1 MSRCQKIPT
10 HLKMTD
16 KVMVLPLLG
25 MGISSHQL
33 LMLLIGGSCSY
44 DLWLRLLPM
53 EHWHVPVGM
62 LLHWL
67 AVFVV
72 AALTVTLA
80 LIRIA
85 SRPLEEWLVIL
96 LLYWRTP
103 RLSIWRST
111 EQERTAPSAG
121 RR

>member
-1 MSRCQKIPT
+1 MAKSQKIPT

-25 MGISSHQL
+25 MGISSRQL

-44 DLWLRLLPM
+44 DLWLRLLPI
-53 EHWHVPVGM
+53 EHWHTPVGIIF
-62 LLHWL
+62 HWL

-72 AALTVTLA
+72 ATLTVALA
-80 LIRIA
+80 LVEVA
-85 SRPLEEWLVIL
+85 GRPLEDWLVIL

-103 RLSIWRST
+103 RLCIWRST
-111 EQERTAPSAG
+111 EQRSTALSAS